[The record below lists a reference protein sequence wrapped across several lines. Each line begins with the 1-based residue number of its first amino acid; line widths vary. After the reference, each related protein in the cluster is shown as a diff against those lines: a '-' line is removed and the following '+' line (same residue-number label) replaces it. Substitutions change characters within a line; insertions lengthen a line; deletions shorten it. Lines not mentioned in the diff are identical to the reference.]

1 MQLPV
6 RHLFPDADDRDDRYD
21 DVTGYHSG
29 LSLSFKAVFWCPI
42 CPYHT
47 FYDLHCAHTFFDSA
61 YRDGSQIR
69 NKTTNACNDNR
80 KIMMKKKKLFTR
92 RDAII
97 TGLTTVGGLLAT
109 GCASRPT
116 PPSYGSL
123 LRMGDNLTYIAHRFL
138 LPGQALVKEYNFRDI
153 SSFPATGTTNPA
165 DTSKPYY
172 SESYERFQKRIR

>member
-1 MQLPV
+1 
-6 RHLFPDADDRDDRYD
+6 
-21 DVTGYHSG
+21 
-29 LSLSFKAVFWCPI
+29 
-42 CPYHT
+42 
-47 FYDLHCAHTFFDSA
+47 
-61 YRDGSQIR
+61 
-69 NKTTNACNDNR
+69 
-80 KIMMKKKKLFTR
+80 MMKKKKLFTR

-165 DTSKPYY
+165 DTSKLSP
-172 SESYERFQKRIR
+172 SEDLTSVGLFTFGKENPVNFFARADIACKIWLNVTLKISITDKNKTAIKTKTAP